1 MTASLSTSS
10 CRRPAPA
17 RLTALAA
24 LGLALAMSMV
34 QPAFAERADQAKP
47 LVLEADNASYDDVKQ
62 IYTLT
67 GNVVLTKGTMVLK
80 SDAAE
85 LRTDPEGYQYA
96 IATSKPGRQAYIR
109 QKRDGVDEY
118 IDGWGDRIEY
128 DGKTEVNKL
137 IGHARAAR
145 VSGVGAKILDEI
157 RGAVITYDSRNE
169 YYTATGGD
177 NNTTAGN
184 PSGRVRAVLSPRAD
198 ASAPAASG
206 APLDLKPS
214 TAPAKP

>member
-1 MTASLSTSS
+1 MTASLTTLA
-10 CRRPAPA
+10 CRRTAPA
-17 RLTALAA
+17 LLAAIAA
-24 LGLALAMSMV
+24 LGLTLA
-34 QPAFAERADQAKP
+34 QPVFAERADQTKP

-96 IATSKPGRQAYIR
+96 VATSKPGHQAYIR

-128 DGKTEVNKL
+128 DGKSEINKL
-137 IGHARAAR
+137 IGNARAAR

-169 YYTATGGD
+169 FYTATGGE

-184 PSGRVRAVLSPRAD
+184 QSGRVRAVLSPRSTQ
-198 ASAPAASG
+198 ASAPAG
-206 APLDLKPS
+206 APVDLRPS
-214 TAPAKP
+214 SQPAQP